1 MTERIALRC
10 PSCQM
15 VSYRP
20 IGFVR
25 AKLHFVCNYCHEL
38 AKIDRH
44 QLLRA
49 LAQHRPDPRA
59 GVLEPVGGTED
70 EAGRHR

>member
-10 PSCQM
+10 PSCQR

-20 IGFVR
+20 VGFVR
-25 AKLHFVCNYCHEL
+25 VKFHFVCNYCHEL

-44 QLLRA
+44 QLMLA
-49 LAQHRPDPRA
+49 LTQHQHDLGA
-59 GVLEPVGGTED
+59 DVLEPVVSTRDGIG
-70 EAGRHR
+70 

>member
-10 PSCQM
+10 PSCQR

-20 IGFVR
+20 ISFVR
-25 AKLHFVCNYCHEL
+25 VKFHFVCNFCHEL

-49 LAQHRPDPRA
+49 LAQHRHDL
-59 GVLEPVGGTED
+59 GSDVLEPVESTRDGNG
-70 EAGRHR
+70 

>member
-1 MTERIALRC
+1 MTERERIALRC

-20 IGFVR
+20 VSFVR
-25 AKLHFVCNYCHEL
+25 VTFHFVCNYCHEL

-49 LAQHRPDPRA
+49 LAQHRHELGAD
-59 GVLEPVGGTED
+59 VLEAIESTRDGVG
-70 EAGRHR
+70 

>member
-10 PSCQM
+10 PSCQRI
-15 VSYRP
+15 SYRP

-25 AKLHFVCNYCHEL
+25 AKLHFVCNYCHEI

-44 QLLRA
+44 EVMRA
-49 LAQHRPDPRA
+49 LARHRHGPES
-59 GVLEPVGGTED
+59 GVLEPVEQSTD
-70 EAGRHR
+70 EIA